1 MADAPWFALNIDYWR
16 NPKVAR
22 AGFLAGSLNIAALA
36 YCAEQLTDG
45 FVPTGVV
52 HILAAPMQDYVYD
65 PGLPKG
71 ALAGPG
77 PEHED
82 GYDLALRLEQAG
94 LWEAVPG
101 GWQIVH
107 YLDHQPSREQVL
119 ARREQAREAGRQG
132 GLKRSANRTAKQ
144 NASEPLSESLANPQ
158 AESKQTSSASPS
170 EIQAPAPAPRPLP
183 TPELLP
189 EVKPSS
195 SSHGDD
201 APTSFAEFWSIYP
214 RKVGKKAAAKAYRS
228 ALKTTDAET
237 VIKGASRFRADPN
250 REDQFT
256 PHPATW
262 LNQGRWDDEPLPS
275 RLRAVDSRAAQ
286 GDEQL
291 RRWMDQARPTPGEI
305 A

>member
-1 MADAPWFALNIDYWR
+1 MADAPWFSLNVDYWR
-16 NPKVAR
+16 NPKVAQ
-22 AGFLAGSLNIAALA
+22 AGFLAASLNVAALA

-45 FVPTGVV
+45 FVPVAVV
-52 HILAAPMQDYVYD
+52 PLLAAPMRGYVYD

-71 ALAGPG
+71 ALCGPG
-77 PEHED
+77 PSHQEPL
-82 GYDLALRLEQAG
+82 DLAEQLIDAD
-94 LWEAVPG
+94 LWEPVPG
-101 GWQIVH
+101 GFRVVN

-144 NASEPLSESLANPQ
+144 NASEPLSESLADPQ
-158 AESKQTSSASPS
+158 AESKQTFSGSPS
-170 EIQAPAPAPRPLP
+170 GIQAPAPRP
-183 TPELLP
+183 TPTDLTSTPNPVSSSLRDDAA
-189 EVKPSS
+189 PSS
-195 SSHGDD
+195 
-201 APTSFAEFWSIYP
+201 FREFWNTYP
-214 RKVGKKAAAKAYRS
+214 RRAGKQAAIKAYCK

-237 VIKGASRFRADPN
+237 VIKGAARFRDDPN